1 MRADSEGSDSS
12 PRLKEEHGDSGLGA
26 ALQEKASKWTPAFRL
41 TILLC
46 ISVVAVLVRVFSVIR
61 YESIIHE
68 FDPWF
73 NYRTTQYITKEGLY
87 GLWNWFDSE
96 SWYPLGRSVGG
107 TVYPGLMTTS
117 YIIYWV
123 LHKLSVPIDIR
134 NVCVFLAPVF
144 AAFTSIAAYLLTREI
159 TRKSQA
165 GLFAALFMAIVPS
178 YMSRSVAGSYDNE
191 GVAIFAL
198 VFTFFVYI
206 KSLNTGSL
214 MWSMFASL
222 SYLYMVASWGGY
234 AFIINI
240 IPILVLFILII
251 GKMSTRL
258 YVSYSIFYV
267 AGTLFAMQIPF
278 VGFQAIYSSEHLAS
292 HGVFVFLQAF
302 MFVNFIRNHV
312 TKSSFKLLTRL
323 LFVGVIVALTL
334 GFVVLTITG
343 KTKWSGRSM
352 TLLDPTYAKKYI
364 PIIASVSEH
373 QATTWSSFFFD
384 LHYLIFFAPV
394 GFYYCFK
401 KPTEARLF
409 AAIYLVLSVYF
420 ASVMV
425 RLLLVLAPA
434 VCIMAAIGLSSLIT
448 FFSKSIRGTTKP
460 GKKRAAWEISVLGTI
475 LLVYLASTY
484 VFHATFTGAEAYSS
498 PSVVL
503 SSRDRNGNKM
513 IIDDFR
519 EGYYWLRRNTKD
531 DAKIMSWWDYGYQ
544 ITGFSNRTVL
554 VDNNTWNNTH
564 IATVGMAMASNEE
577 DAYEICEK
585 LDVDYV
591 LVIFGGYSHYSGDD
605 INKFLWMVR
614 IGGGVFPHIKEEDYY
629 GNGQYRID
637 KGGSETML
645 NCLMYKLCYY
655 RFDEVRSPY
664 HRGAGFDSLRNGE
677 MGHKGF
683 KLRRFE
689 EAFTSEN
696 WIVRI
701 YRVKPRENRESVAF
715 RSRALANAPDDVEQI
730 RKRAPAFHNYKYA
743 NKVVPTKRTY

>member
-1 MRADSEGSDSS
+1 M
-12 PRLKEEHGDSGLGA
+12 
-26 ALQEKASKWTPAFRL
+26 
-41 TILLC
+41 
-46 ISVVAVLVRVFSVIR
+46 VRVFSVIR

-73 NYRTTQYITKEGLY
+73 NYRTTQYITREGLY

-117 YIIYWV
+117 YAIYCG
-123 LHKLSVPIDIR
+123 LHKLAIPIDIR
-134 NVCVFLAPVF
+134 HVCVFLAPVF
-144 AAFTSIAAYLLTREI
+144 AAFTAIVTYLMTKEVTKRSEP
-159 TRKSQA
+159 
-165 GLFAALFMAIVPS
+165 GLFAALFVAIVPS

-198 VFTFFVYI
+198 VNSFYTFLKAV
-206 KSLNTGSL
+206 NTGSPF
-214 MWSMFASL
+214 WSMIASL
-222 SYLYMVASWGGY
+222 AYFYMVASWGGY

-240 IPILVLFILII
+240 IPIFVVFLVII
-251 GKMSTRL
+251 NKFSINL
-258 YVSYSIFYV
+258 YIAYSIFYI

-278 VGFQAIYSSEHLAS
+278 VGFQAIFSSEHLAS
-292 HGVFVFLQAF
+292 HGVFVFLQAY
-302 MFVNFIRNHV
+302 VFIGWVKNHISKESFNVLIRLVVV
-312 TKSSFKLLTRL
+312 TVVSGL
-323 LFVGVIVALTL
+323 VIGFLYLTL
-334 GFVVLTITG
+334 TG
-343 KTKWSGRSM
+343 KTRWSGRSL

-384 LHYLIFFAPV
+384 LHYLVIFTPV
-394 GFYYCFK
+394 GLFYCFRK
-401 KPTEARLF
+401 YNEPKLF
-409 AAIYLVLSVYF
+409 LAIYVVLAVYF

-434 VCIMAAIGLSSLIT
+434 VAVTGGIGVSVIVRYFAKSLVR
-448 FFSKSIRGTTKP
+448 KD
-460 GKKRAAWEISVLGTI
+460 KKRVPLEAALAGLA
-475 LLVYLASTY
+475 LLIYLVCTY

-503 SSRDRNGNKM
+503 SSRDRNGNKF

-519 EGYYWLRRNTKD
+519 EAYYWLRRNTKD

-554 VDNNTWNNTH
+554 VDNNTWNNSH
-564 IATVGMAMASNEE
+564 IATVGMGMASNEE
-577 DAYEICEK
+577 DAYEVCEK

-629 GNGQYRID
+629 GKGQYRVD
-637 KGGSETML
+637 QYASETML

-664 HRGAGFDSLRNGE
+664 HRGNGYDSLRGGE
-677 MGHKGF
+677 IGHKGF

-701 YRVKPRENRESVAF
+701 YRVKPRENRESIVIRPKSIKAIDSDEEIKKSSSSFINQRFNRKVA
-715 RSRALANAPDDVEQI
+715 PE
-730 RKRAPAFHNYKYA
+730 KK
-743 NKVVPTKRTY
+743 K